1 MERLLLLLIC
11 FLFLS
16 QPNNCSSSLS
26 FNSSTPLC
34 HSHQSSA
41 LLHFRNSFS
50 VSDFDFCYYYPP
62 KNSWKMG
69 TDCCGWDGVTCDTMT
84 GHVIAVDLSCSRL
97 QGPIHPNSTLFSL
110 RHLQRLNLAY
120 NEFYPSAISSKF
132 GGFANM
138 THLNLTYSSFAGN
151 FPSEISH
158 LSKLVSLDLSLNLGM
173 SFETP
178 SLKRLVQN
186 LTHLTELDL
195 DYVNMSSVSP
205 NSFMNLSSSLTSL
218 SLPYCG
224 LKGRFPDNIFHLP
237 NLQILLVGYNHNLTG
252 SLPTNNW
259 STPLKSLDL
268 SGTEFPI
275 NLPNLISNLKSLKE
289 LHLSGCNFIG
299 SSNPT
304 FLSNLSQITSLDL
317 SNNNLGG
324 QFPWSLLNFEVLTYL
339 DLSHNNFTG
348 QLPKVTT
355 NLTQIFSSNNSS
367 NSQLV
372 NMIPSNLEYLV
383 LSNNLLN
390 GTIPSWVYTIP
401 SLRYLGLDYNQF
413 TGHIG
418 EFQHNMIPS
427 NLEYLVLSNNL
438 LNGTIPSWVY
448 TIPSLRYLC
457 LDYNQFT
464 GHIGEFQHNSLVELR
479 LNNNNLSGPLPLSI
493 SKLVSLSHL
502 SVSFNNLSG
511 PLPLSIS
518 KLVSL
523 SHLSVSFNNLSG
535 NVESKI
541 FFKLKNLRELEMSNN
556 PLLSLS
562 SFTFATNILPK
573 IVSLQLSSS
582 NITEIPHFLQTAEY
596 IYWLD
601 LSNNQIK
608 GNIPKWFL
616 EVGKDSLSY
625 LILSH
630 NSLTS
635 VGHLPWKNLR
645 YLDFHSNLLQGPLP
659 VPPLGISF
667 FSVSRNNITGQISSS
682 FCNLSSIGYLDL
694 SYNHLSNM
702 IPPCFRNFSDNLID
716 LDLQNNNLSGT
727 LPMKFAKGCRLRSLK
742 LNGNQFEGS
751 LPQSLVCC
759 RKLEVLDFGNNKI
772 NSTFPRW
779 LETLPE
785 LRVLILRSNYFHGA
799 LGNPKTKF
807 PFPNLRIIDLS
818 QNEFHGHLPT
828 NLFKYLKAMMNAS
841 VNKGKLI
848 YMGDNYYQDSVT
860 VAMKGFVIE
869 LVKIQSLF
877 TTIDFSNNNFKGEI
891 PKTIGELRSLKGL
904 NFSHN
909 NLSGHVPPSLGNL
922 TNLEWLDLSSNKLT
936 GEIPIQL
943 VDITS
948 LEILNLSKNY
958 LFGQIPQGK
967 QFNTFTN
974 DSYNGNWGLCGFPM
988 TKACGNDEGPP
999 PPPSTI
1005 QEDDFKFENGFHW
1018 KVVLLGYGCGF
1029 VFGSVLG
1036 YLVFSSGKPKWL
1048 LNIVFGE

>member
-1 MERLLLLLIC
+1 MR
-11 FLFLS
+11 
-16 QPNNCSSSLS
+16 
-26 FNSSTPLC
+26 
-34 HSHQSSA
+34 
-41 LLHFRNSFS
+41 
-50 VSDFDFCYYYPP
+50 
-62 KNSWKMG
+62 
-69 TDCCGWDGVTCDTMT
+69 
-84 GHVIAVDLSCSRL
+84 
-97 QGPIHPNSTLFSL
+97 
-110 RHLQRLNLAY
+110 
-120 NEFYPSAISSKF
+120 
-132 GGFANM
+132 
-138 THLNLTYSSFAGN
+138 
-151 FPSEISH
+151 
-158 LSKLVSLDLSLNLGM
+158 
-173 SFETP
+173 FETP

-186 LTHLTELDL
+186 LTHLTELVLND
-195 DYVNMSSVSP
+195 VNMSSVSP

-218 SLPYCG
+218 GLFYCG

-237 NLQILLVGYNHNLTG
+237 NLQILRVDYNHNLTG
-252 SLPTNNW
+252 SLPTYNW
-259 STPLKSLDL
+259 STPLESLYL

-275 NLPNLISNLKSLKE
+275 NLPYLISNLKSLKE
-289 LHLSGCNFIG
+289 LYLSGCNFIG

-317 SNNNLGG
+317 SNNNFGG
-324 QFPWSLLNFEVLTYL
+324 QFPWSLLNFEVLTFL
-339 DLSHNNFTG
+339 DLSQNNFIG
-348 QLPKVTT
+348 QLPEVTT

-372 NMIPSNLEYLV
+372 NMIPSNLEVLD
-383 LSNNLLN
+383 LSNNL
-390 GTIPSWVYTIP
+390 
-401 SLRYLGLDYNQF
+401 F
-413 TGHIG
+413 
-418 EFQHNMIPS
+418 
-427 NLEYLVLSNNL
+427 
-438 LNGTIPSWVY
+438 NGTIPSWVY

-457 LDYNQFT
+457 LDSNQFT
-464 GHIGEFQHNSLVELR
+464 GHIGDFQHNSLVTL
-479 LNNNNLSGPLPLSI
+479 LLDNNNLSGPLPLSI
-493 SKLVSLSHL
+493 SKLVSLRY
-502 SVSFNNLSG
+502 
-511 PLPLSIS
+511 
-518 KLVSL
+518 
-523 SHLSVSFNNLSG
+523 LSVSFNNLSG

-541 FFKLKNLRELEMSNN
+541 FFKLENLQSLEMSNN
-556 PLLSLS
+556 PLLSLT

-573 IVSLQLSSS
+573 IISLYLSSS

-596 IYWLD
+596 IEELD

-625 LILSH
+625 LNLSY

-635 VGHLPWKNLR
+635 VGHLPWKNLE
-645 YLDFHSNLLQGPLP
+645 YLDFRSNLLQGPLP

-682 FCNLSSIGYLDL
+682 FCNLGSIVYLDL

-716 LDLQNNNLSGT
+716 LDLQNNNLNGT

-759 RKLEVLDFGNNKI
+759 RKLEVLDFGKNKI
-772 NSTFPRW
+772 KSTFPRW

-799 LGNPKTKF
+799 LGNPKTKS

-841 VNKGKLI
+841 VNKGKLK
-848 YMGDNYYQDSVT
+848 YMGDDYYQDSVT
-860 VAMKGFVIE
+860 VAMKGFFIE

-1029 VFGSVLG
+1029 VFGLVLG
-1036 YLVFSSGKPKWL
+1036 YLVFSSGKLKWL

>member
-1 MERLLLLLIC
+1 
-11 FLFLS
+11 
-16 QPNNCSSSLS
+16 
-26 FNSSTPLC
+26 
-34 HSHQSSA
+34 
-41 LLHFRNSFS
+41 
-50 VSDFDFCYYYPP
+50 
-62 KNSWKMG
+62 
-69 TDCCGWDGVTCDTMT
+69 
-84 GHVIAVDLSCSRL
+84 
-97 QGPIHPNSTLFSL
+97 
-110 RHLQRLNLAY
+110 
-120 NEFYPSAISSKF
+120 
-132 GGFANM
+132 M
-138 THLNLTYSSFAGN
+138 THLNLTSSFFAGN
-151 FPSEISH
+151 VPSEISQ
-158 LSKLVSLDLSLNLGM
+158 LSKLVSLDLSWNYMLRI
-173 SFETP
+173 ETP

-186 LTHLTELDL
+186 LTHLTELVLND
-195 DYVNMSSVSP
+195 VNMSSVSP

-218 SLPYCG
+218 SLIGCG

-237 NLQILLVGYNHNLTG
+237 NLQMLYVGYNYNLTG
-252 SLPTNNW
+252 SLPTYNW

-268 SGTEFPI
+268 SATEFPI
-275 NLPNLISNLKSLKE
+275 NLPYLISNLKSLKT
-289 LHLSGCNFIG
+289 LYLSGCNFIG

-324 QFPWSLLNFEVLTYL
+324 QFPWSLLNFEVLTCL
-339 DLSHNNFTG
+339 DLSHNNFIG
-348 QLPKVTT
+348 QLPEVTT

-372 NMIPSNLEYLV
+372 NMIPSNLEYLY

-390 GTIPSWVYTIP
+390 RTIPSWVYTIP
-401 SLRYLGLDYNQF
+401 SLRYLWLDYNQF

-418 EFQHNMIPS
+418 
-427 NLEYLVLSNNL
+427 
-438 LNGTIPSWVY
+438 
-448 TIPSLRYLC
+448 
-457 LDYNQFT
+457 D
-464 GHIGEFQHNSLVELR
+464 FQHNSLVELR

-493 SKLVSLSHL
+493 SKLVSLR
-502 SVSFNNLSG
+502 
-511 PLPLSIS
+511 
-518 KLVSL
+518 
-523 SHLSVSFNNLSG
+523 HLSVSFNNLSG

-541 FFKLKNLRELEMSNN
+541 FFKLENLRELEMSNN

-582 NITEIPHFLQTAEY
+582 NIIEIPHFLQTAEY
-596 IYWLD
+596 IEQLD

-625 LILSH
+625 LNLSY

-635 VGHLPWKNLR
+635 VGHLPWKNLG
-645 YLDFHSNLLQGPLP
+645 YLDFRSNLLQGPLP

-682 FCNLSSIGYLDL
+682 FCNLSSIEYLDL

-716 LDLQNNNLSGT
+716 LDLQNNNLNGT

-759 RKLEVLDFGNNKI
+759 RKLEVLDFGKNKI

-841 VNKGKLI
+841 VNKGELK
-848 YMGDNYYQDSVT
+848 YMGDDYYQDSVT
-860 VAMKGFVIE
+860 VAMKGFFIE

-974 DSYNGNWGLCGFPM
+974 DSYNGNWGLCGFPR

-1029 VFGSVLG
+1029 VFGLVLG

-1048 LNIVFGE
+1048 LNIVFRE